1 MTRRIAARGGL
12 SVVVLVI
19 MLAAFSAPI
28 TAQIPEE
35 FTNLKVLPEDIP
47 QRQLLTIMRGFTRA
61 LGVRCSTC
69 HVGEESQDLSEYDF
83 ASDDEATKRTA
94 REMIKMVQSI
104 NENVIAALPDRGSP
118 EIEVS
123 CVTCHA
129 GRRRPTTLL
138 QELTWAAADGGWE
151 AAEARYHELRE
162 RYYGV
167 GTLDFSRRP
176 LEDFATGLLRA
187 DDLPGAL
194 AALELNVELYPEAW
208 NSWALKGQVHM
219 RSDQTEEA
227 IAAFERSLEI
237 LPGNPR
243 VLQVLERLK
252 TGGD

>member
-1 MTRRIAARGGL
+1 MTRRTEARGGL
-12 SVVVLVI
+12 FVVAL
-19 MLAAFSAPI
+19 MMMAGFAAPI

-35 FTNLKVLPEDIP
+35 FTNLKVLPEDIS
-47 QRQLLTIMRGFTRA
+47 QRRLVTIMRGFTRA

-69 HVGEESQDLSEYDF
+69 HVGGEGQDLSEYDF

-94 REMIKMVQSI
+94 REMLEMVQSI
-104 NENVIAALPDRGSP
+104 NENVISSLADRGTP
-118 EIEVS
+118 EIEVT

-129 GRRRPTTLL
+129 GRRRPTTLV
-138 QELTWAAADGGWE
+138 QELTWAAEDGDWA

-162 RYYGV
+162 LYYGL
-167 GTLDFSRRP
+167 GTLDFGPRT
-176 LEDFATGLLRA
+176 LEDFATGLSRA

-194 AALELNVELYPEAW
+194 AALDLNLELFPESAT
-208 NSWALKGQVHM
+208 SWALKGQVHM

-227 IAAFERSLEI
+227 IAALERSLEI

-252 TGGD
+252 GGG